1 MKLPFSF
8 TALVVSFWLADAV
21 AAPLL
26 IEASPIPLSEGGY
39 VATFGGVHRLLKY
52 QKKQYPLSELGFPAS
67 SHVPAA
73 RLTEI

>member
-26 IEASPIPLSEGGY
+26 IETSPTLLSEDCY
-39 VATFGGVHRLLKY
+39 
-52 QKKQYPLSELGFPAS
+52 
-67 SHVPAA
+67 
-73 RLTEI
+73 